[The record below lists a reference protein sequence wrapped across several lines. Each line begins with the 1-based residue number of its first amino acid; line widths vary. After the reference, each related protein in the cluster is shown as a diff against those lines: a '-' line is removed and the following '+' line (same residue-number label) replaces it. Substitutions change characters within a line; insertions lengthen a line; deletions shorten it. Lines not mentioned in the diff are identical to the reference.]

1 MTIAPDARPQDPAAA
16 LQADGSM
23 VVRSRLSPSRA
34 SDFLTCPLLFR
45 YRTID
50 RRPEPASP
58 AMVRGTVV
66 HAVLEDLFERP
77 AAERT
82 LEAART
88 MLPGAWDRCR
98 TEDPRLDELFPDLD
112 APEHA
117 AWLASAADL
126 LTTYFTLED
135 PTRLEPAAREER
147 VEHRLD
153 DTVTLGGIVDRID
166 VAPDGRIRIVDYKT
180 GKAPSEQFEDK
191 ALFQMKFYALVVW
204 RTRGVM
210 PALLQLMYLADGQVL
225 RHVPTEAELEATER
239 KIGAI
244 WEAVA
249 QAVERGEF
257 VPRRGSLCR
266 FCAHQ
271 DVCPEFGG
279 TPPPLPTLSVG

>member
-1 MTIAPDARPQDPAAA
+1 
-16 LQADGSM
+16 M

-82 LEAART
+82 IEAART
-88 MLPGAWDRCR
+88 MLPDAWERCR
-98 TEDPRLDELFPDLD
+98 AEDPRLDELFPDRD

-117 AWLASAADL
+117 TWLASAADL
-126 LTTYFTLED
+126 LTTYFRLED
-135 PTRLEPAAREER
+135 PTRLEPAAREQR

-153 DTVTLGGIVDRID
+153 DTVTLGGIVDRVD

-180 GKAPSEQFEDK
+180 GKAPSERFEDK

-210 PALLQLMYLADGQVL
+210 PSLLQLMYLADGQIL
-225 RHVPTEAELEATER
+225 RHEPTEAELEATER
-239 KIGAI
+239 KVGAI
-244 WEAVA
+244 WAAVA
-249 QAVERGEF
+249 EAVERGEF
-257 VPRRGSLCR
+257 VPRRGSLCS

-279 TPPPLPTLSVG
+279 TPPPLPPMSIA